1 MCFFLLPFV
10 WFFSS
15 ADSGNRS
22 RVLPGS
28 GKEDGIARGVGQHCL
43 HCFGKRKGTGRILET
58 AGSPGDLKSH
68 GALGLISREID
79 AIASLREIDIQ
90 QTAILE
96 AKYAPA
102 GQLLEIELICARA
115 SAGRRRRICDGSYI
129 TNGE

>member
-22 RVLPGS
+22 RVLS
-28 GKEDGIARGVGQHCL
+28 GCGKQDGIAQGVGQYCH

-68 GALGLISREID
+68 SAVGLIGHEIY
-79 AIASLREIDIQ
+79 AVASLREIDTQ
-90 QTAILE
+90 QTAVLE

-102 GQLLEIELICARA
+102 GRLLKIEQSWARA
-115 SAGRRRRICDGSYI
+115 SAGRGRRICNGSYI